1 MLPRAWLSIPRFRR
15 VRENLEDQR
24 RLKRILLE
32 TGASSEE
39 IERSRSP
46 LTHLLLV
53 TAAALE
59 ELEVV
64 THANERS
71 QVAE

>member
-15 VRENLEDQR
+15 VRENLED

-46 LTHLLLV
+46 LTHLLPV